1 MKRIAGILF
10 GLIAAAV
17 TAFAQT
23 SIKVEV
29 PNVVAADEQ
38 FNLTFIIEDGSPSDF
53 SWDAGDDF
61 QVVWGPQRGTSSY
74 TSIVNGKRSH
84 TSQYTY
90 TYVLMPRKTGTFTI
104 PQASATVK
112 GKTITSPA
120 STSIQVVSDGASS
133 SQGGSSSRS
142 SGSSGSQS
150 GSSSGAA
157 STGSISSEDLFLRFS
172 LSRTSV
178 VTGQP
183 VTASLKLYQR
193 VNIAGFEDVKFPTF
207 DGFWSQETYAPS
219 NVEFQRESVG
229 DKIYNTA
236 VLRTWTLIPQQSG
249 SIKIDP
255 AEIVCLV
262 NVRTGSTPRSILD
275 SFFQSDYTTIRKR
288 VTSDPCTIHVSNLP
302 AGAPASFGG
311 GVGTF
316 SIKAK
321 VSKDSLKTHDAA
333 SLLVTV
339 SGKGNVSLL
348 EAPKVS
354 FPPDFEQ
361 YDVKMT
367 DNVDKSSGGL
377 SGSKTF
383 EFPFI
388 PRSGGDFTIEPVEYS
403 YYDTNSGKYV
413 TLHTDPI
420 QIKVEKSNASESQGS
435 TLESAPAGT
444 LRKDVK
450 TLGEDIRYIAT
461 GHPKLSSHGKL
472 FFGSAIFIVLLCLII
487 AGAAAAYFL
496 LRFSQARRADVAGT
510 RKRGASKMARK
521 RLTRA
526 GAYLKEGLYTAF
538 YEELHKALLGFI
550 SDKLSINLSDMSKET
565 IQETLVS
572 EGVSV
577 ELADSFNQLL
587 DACEYARYS
596 PDSGHEAMNAHYET
610 ALNVISSID
619 GSLKTRKSG
628 AGAGTATL
636 ALAAILMLSPLAADA
651 ANDYPDSL
659 WTAGVEAYSAG
670 QWSDAEADWTAV
682 AGLGINSPELEY
694 NLGNVYFKLA
704 DYARATLHYER
715 ALKLDPSYG
724 DARFNLELTQGFIQD
739 KIDSVP
745 EFFLK
750 QWSRKLSYSM
760 SCDAWAVCF
769 LLLLAIAL
777 GLAVVFL
784 LSRVSGARKASFFG
798 GIAALV
804 LSLCCLGFA
813 LSQKADRARNDSAI
827 ILKPVTSV
835 KSSPGSET
843 SKDLFVLHE
852 GTKVRILDRIGDW
865 QNIELSDGRQGW
877 LHASDMEVI

>member
-1 MKRIAGILF
+1 MKRIAGILL
-10 GLIAAAV
+10 GLIIAAV
-17 TAFAQT
+17 TTFAQS
-23 SIKVEV
+23 SIKIEV

-53 SWDAGDDF
+53 NWNAGDDF
-61 QVVWGPQRGTSSY
+61 QVIWGPQRGTSEY
-74 TSIVNGKRSH
+74 TSIVNGKRTH
-84 TSQYTY
+84 TSQHTY

-104 PQASATVK
+104 PQATATVK

-120 STSIQVVSDGASS
+120 SSSIQVVSNGASS
-133 SQGGSSSRS
+133 SSQGSRSQGSSSA
-142 SGSSGSQS
+142 QD
-150 GSSSGAA
+150 SSSEQAR
-157 STGSISSEDLFLRFS
+157 STGSISSDDLFLRFS
-172 LSRTSV
+172 LSRSSV

-229 DKIYNTA
+229 DNIYNTA
-236 VLRTWTLIPQQSG
+236 VLRTWTLIPQQAG

-262 NVRTGSTPRSILD
+262 NVRTGNTPRSILD

-288 VTSDPCTIHVSNLP
+288 VVSEPCTIRVSSLP

-333 SLLVTV
+333 SLILTV
-339 SGKGNVSLL
+339 SGKGNISLL

-361 YDVKMT
+361 YDVKVT
-367 DNVDKSSGGL
+367 DAVDKSSGGL

-383 EFPFI
+383 EYPFI
-388 PRSGGDFTIEPVEYS
+388 PRSGGDFTIDPVEYS
-403 YYDTNSGKYV
+403 YYDTNAGKYV
-413 TLHTDPI
+413 TLRTDPV
-420 QIKVEKSNASESQGS
+420 QIKVEKSNDAEPQGS
-435 TLESAPAGT
+435 TMSSAPAGT

-450 TLGEDIRYIAT
+450 TLGEDIRYIAA
-461 GHPKLSSHGKL
+461 GHPNLSQDGGL
-472 FFGSAIFIVLLCLII
+472 FFGSALFIVLLCLIVL
-487 AGAAAAYFL
+487 GAVAAYL
-496 LRFSQARRADVAGT
+496 ILRFSQARRADVAGS

-526 GAYLKEGLYTAF
+526 GAYLRDGLYTAF

-596 PDSGHEAMNAHYET
+596 PDAGHEAMNAHYET

-619 GSLKTRKSG
+619 GSLKTRKSSSG
-628 AGAGTATL
+628 AATL
-636 ALAAILMLSPLAADA
+636 AVAALLMLSPLAASA

-670 QWSDAEADWTAV
+670 QWSEAEQDWTAV

-760 SCDAWAVCF
+760 SCDTWAVCF
-769 LLLLAIAL
+769 LLLLALAL
-777 GLAVVFL
+777 GLVVVFL
-784 LSRVSGARKASFFG
+784 LSRASGARKASFFG

>member
-10 GLIAAAV
+10 GLVAAAV
-17 TAFAQT
+17 TTLAQT
-23 SIKVEV
+23 SIKIEV

-61 QVVWGPQRGTSSY
+61 QLVWGPQRGTSSY

-90 TYVLMPRKTGTFTI
+90 TYVLMPRRTGTFTI
-104 PQASATVK
+104 PQASAKVK

-120 STSIQVVSDGASS
+120 STSVQVVSDGASS
-133 SQGGSSSRS
+133 SSQGGQSSGGSASQSSS
-142 SGSSGSQS
+142 
-150 GSSSGAA
+150 SSSQAQT
-157 STGSISSEDLFLRFS
+157 TGSISSEDLFLRFS

-183 VTASLKLYQR
+183 ITASLKLYQR

-219 NVEFQRESVG
+219 NVEFQRETIG
-229 DKIYNTA
+229 DKIYNAAT
-236 VLRTWTLIPQQSG
+236 LRTWTLIPQQAG

-262 NVRTGSTPRSILD
+262 NVRSGSAPRSILD

-288 VTSDPCTIHVSNLP
+288 VTSDPCTIRVSNLP
-302 AGAPASFGG
+302 SGAPASFGG

-333 SLLVTV
+333 SLILTV

-361 YDVKMT
+361 YDVKVT
-367 DNVDKSSGGL
+367 DSVDKSSGGL

-383 EFPFI
+383 EYPFI

-403 YYDTNSGKYV
+403 YYDTNAGKYV
-413 TLHTDPI
+413 TVRTDPI
-420 QIKVEKSNASESQGS
+420 NIEVEKSNAPESQGS
-435 TLESAPAGT
+435 TLSSAPAGT
-444 LRKDVK
+444 LRKDVR
-450 TLGEDIRYIAT
+450 TLGEDIRYIAA
-461 GHPKLSSHGKL
+461 GHPRLSADGKI
-472 FFGSAIFIVLLCLII
+472 FFGSPLFIVLLCLIV

-496 LRFSQARRADVAGT
+496 LRFSQARRADVAGS

-572 EGVSV
+572 EGVSS
-577 ELADSFNQLL
+577 ELAESLNQLL

-596 PDSGHEAMNAHYET
+596 PDAGHEAMSAHYET

-628 AGAGTATL
+628 AGAGAATL
-636 ALAAILMLSPLAADA
+636 ALAALLMLSPLAASA
-651 ANDYPDSL
+651 ANEYPDSL
-659 WTAGVEAYSAG
+659 WTAGVEAYSEG
-670 QWSDAEADWTAV
+670 QWSEAEADWTAV
-682 AGLGINSPELEY
+682 AGLGISSPELEY
-694 NLGNVYFKLA
+694 NLGNVYFKLG

-750 QWSRKLSYSM
+750 QWSRKLSYAM

-769 LLLLAIAL
+769 LLLLALAL

-784 LSRVSGARKASFFG
+784 LSRASGARKASFFG

-827 ILKPVTSV
+827 IMKPVTSV
-835 KSSPGSET
+835 KSSPASES

-877 LHASDMEVI
+877 LPASDMEII

>member
-1 MKRIAGILF
+1 MKKTAGILL
-10 GLIAAAV
+10 GLIFAAV
-17 TAFAQT
+17 TCFAQT
-23 SIKVEV
+23 SIKIEV

-53 SWDAGDDF
+53 SWNAGDDF
-61 QVVWGPQRGTSSY
+61 QLVWGPQRGTSEY
-74 TSIVNGKRSH
+74 TSIVNGKRTH
-84 TSQYTY
+84 TSQHTY
-90 TYVLMPRKTGTFTI
+90 TYVLLPRKTGTFTI
-104 PQASATVK
+104 PQATATVK

-120 STSIQVVSDGASS
+120 SASIQVVSNGASS
-133 SQGGSSSRS
+133 SHGGQS
-142 SGSSGSQS
+142 SGSSSAQS
-150 GSSSGAA
+150 GASEQAR

-172 LSRTSV
+172 LSRSSV
-178 VTGQP
+178 VTGEP
-183 VTASLKLYQR
+183 ITASLKLYQR

-207 DGFWSQETYAPS
+207 NGFWSQETYAPT
-219 NVEFQRESVG
+219 NVEFQRETIG
-229 DKIYNTA
+229 DKIYNAA

-249 SIKIDP
+249 TIKIDP

-262 NVRTGSTPRSILD
+262 NVRSASTPRSILD

-288 VTSDPCTIHVSNLP
+288 VTSEPVTIRVSQLP
-302 AGAPASFGG
+302 SGAPASFGG
-311 GVGTF
+311 GVGSF

-333 SLLVTV
+333 SLILTV
-339 SGKGNVSLL
+339 SGRGNVSLL

-361 YDVKMT
+361 YDVKVT
-367 DNVDKSSGGL
+367 DSVDKSSGGL

-383 EFPFI
+383 EYPFI
-388 PRSGGDFTIEPVEYS
+388 PRSGGDFTIEPVAYS
-403 YYDTNSGKYV
+403 YYDTNAGKYV
-413 TLHTDPI
+413 TVQTDPI
-420 QIKVEKSNASESQGS
+420 HIKVEKTDSPESQTG
-435 TLESAPAGT
+435 TLGSAPAGT
-444 LRKDVK
+444 LRKDVR
-450 TLGEDIRYIAT
+450 TLGEDIRYIAA
-461 GHPKLSSHGKL
+461 GHPNLSSHGRL
-472 FFGSAIFIVLLCLII
+472 FFGSALFIVLLCLIV
-487 AGAAAAYFL
+487 AGAAAAYFI
-496 LRFSQARRADVAGT
+496 LRFSRKRRADVVGT

-526 GAYLKEGLYTAF
+526 GTYLKEGLYTAF
-538 YEELHKALLGFI
+538 YEELHRALLGFI

-572 EGVSV
+572 EGVSS
-577 ELADSFNQLL
+577 ELAESLNQLL

-596 PDSGHEAMNAHYET
+596 PDAGHEAMNAHYET

-619 GSLKTRKSG
+619 GSLKTRRSSG
-628 AGAGTATL
+628 AGTGAAML
-636 ALAAILMLSPLAADA
+636 ALAALLMLSPLAADA

-670 QWSDAEADWTAV
+670 QWSEAEADWTAV
-682 AGLGINSPELEY
+682 AGLGVISPELEY
-694 NLGNVYFKLA
+694 NLGNVYFKLG
-704 DYARATLHYER
+704 DYAHATLHYER

-750 QWSRKLSYSM
+750 QWMRKLSYSL
-760 SCDAWAVCF
+760 SCDAWAVGF
-769 LLLLAIAL
+769 LLLLALAL

-784 LSRVSGARKASFFG
+784 LSRASGARRVSFFG

-804 LSLCCLGFA
+804 IALFCLGFA
-813 LSQKADRARNDSAI
+813 ASQKADRGKADSAI
-827 ILKPVTSV
+827 VLKPVTSV
-835 KSSPGSET
+835 KSSPDANT
-843 SKDLFVLHE
+843 SKDLFVLHK

-877 LHASDMEVI
+877 LPASDMEII